1 MARKAV
7 AQELS
12 RERILSGAKELFGAY
27 GYRTLTMRSIAKSLG
42 YSHGALYYHF
52 TEKAELLYELILR
65 DFNEM
70 ILRQRKMVTEAP
82 HVNIDILR
90 SVMLDFIQFGLSH
103 RYHYEVI
110 FMMNEEEL
118 TSYSKA
124 DQARYLELFSG
135 IICEITWGT
144 ECVNSQFTLPWNIF
158 MSLHGYIAYH
168 IFYGQAFEQVQE
180 LAENHVNYLCGIVEM
195 HQQQAPPLQFTS

>member
-12 RERILSGAKELFGAY
+12 RERILSGARELFSAY

-70 ILRQRKMVTEAP
+70 ILRQRKIVTEASHMDI
-82 HVNIDILR
+82 HVLR
-90 SVMLDFIQFGLSH
+90 AVMMDFIEFGLNH

-135 IICEITWGT
+135 IICEVTWGKSN
-144 ECVNSQFTLPWNIF
+144 VDAQFTLPWNIF
-158 MSLHGYIAYH
+158 MSLHGYIAYY
-168 IFYGQAFEQVQE
+168 IFYGKAFEQVQE
-180 LAENHVNYLCGIVEM
+180 LAENHVNYLCGIVKM
-195 HQQQAPPLQFTS
+195 HQAGPTPLLFTS